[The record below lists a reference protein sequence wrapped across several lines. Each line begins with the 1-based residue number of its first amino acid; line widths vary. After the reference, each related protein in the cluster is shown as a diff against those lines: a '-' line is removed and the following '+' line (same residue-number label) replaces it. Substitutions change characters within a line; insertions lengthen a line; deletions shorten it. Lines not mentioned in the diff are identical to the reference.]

1 MGDWVKGPRVPPVL
15 SQSPSPPVPQS
26 GTGVS
31 FVLHESDR
39 TCARVE
45 LKGDTTSI
53 RWDREAAAH
62 LARRAGFGA
71 TPAEL
76 DASVAMGVDAAVD
89 QLVNYDA
96 IDNSAL
102 ETALQALTTAT
113 PPATAPVY
121 DLSNINGVAK
131 WFLHRMVFTRRP
143 LEEKMTYFWNGHFTS
158 GIAKVQGVTLMLNQN
173 KTQRQYALGS
183 FDDLV
188 VKMSQDAAML
198 VWLDNATSRVGRP
211 NENYAREL
219 MELFTLGVDEYKQA
233 DVSEVARALTG
244 WTIQGYTGADNY
256 NGAKFL
262 DNPAFHDNGV
272 KTILGQTGNWNGYDA
287 IRIILEASDER
298 GSVSG
303 RFLSRKLWT
312 YFAYHDPPD
321 WAVQELTGVYVSS
334 NRSIRAVVDRL
345 FRMPEFYEAHA
356 RKVLVRSPIEYAA
369 ALLRQLEA
377 KTDMSTPVNSLV
389 AMGQPL
395 FNPSDAK
402 GPEGDM
408 DWINTGTV
416 FARASMTNTIVNN
429 RGTTGTRIDLAQ
441 LLAGKT
447 LTTPTDVVNALAD
460 RLGLADAPPQVR
472 ATWAKYVDSKSD
484 GSRGYWQNTSAQ
496 LDQKARGLIHLML
509 TSSDYHLC

>member
-1 MGDWVKGPRVPPVL
+1 M
-15 SQSPSPPVPQS
+15 SI
-26 GTGVS
+26 S
-31 FVLHESDR
+31 F
-39 TCARVE
+39 
-45 LKGDTTSI
+45 
-53 RWDREAAAH
+53 DREAAAH

-96 IDNSAL
+96 VDNSAL
-102 ETALQALTTAT
+102 ETALQNLTSVV
-113 PPATAPVY
+113 PPATVPVY
-121 DLSNINGVAK
+121 NLSNIGGVTK

-143 LEEKMTYFWNGHFTS
+143 LEEKMTYFWNGIFTS

-173 KTQRQYALGS
+173 KTQRQYAMGKM
-183 FDDLV
+183 DDLV
-188 VKMSQDAAML
+188 VKMSQDPAML

-211 NENYAREL
+211 NENYSREL
-219 MELFTLGVDEYKQA
+219 MELFTLGVDEYTQT
-233 DVSEVARALTG
+233 DVTEAARALTG
-244 WTIQGYTGADNY
+244 WTVQGYRQADDY
-256 NGAKFL
+256 NGATFL

-287 IRIILEASDER
+287 IRIILEAADEQ

-303 RFLSRKLWT
+303 RFLARNLWK
-312 YFAYHDPPD
+312 YFVYHDPPD
-321 WAVQELTGVYVSS
+321 WVVQELTGVYVTSG
-334 NRSIRAVVDRL
+334 RSIRAVVEHI
-345 FRMPEFYEAHA
+345 FRMPEFYEPHS
-356 RKVLVRSPIEYAA
+356 RKVLVRSPVEYAA
-369 ALLRQLEA
+369 AVLRQLEA
-377 KTDMSTPVNSLV
+377 KTDMSTPVNALV
-389 AMGQPL
+389 GMGQPL

-416 FARASMTNTIVNN
+416 FARSSMTNTIVTN
-429 RGTTGTRIDLAQ
+429 RTANGTRIDLAQ

-447 LTTPTDVVNALAD
+447 LATPTDLVNALAD

-472 ATWAKYVDSKSD
+472 ANWAKYVDSKSD

-496 LDQKARGLIHLML
+496 VDQKARGLIHLML
-509 TSSDYHLC
+509 TNSDYHLC

>member
-1 MGDWVKGPRVPPVL
+1 MTI
-15 SQSPSPPVPQS
+15 S
-26 GTGVS
+26 
-31 FVLHESDR
+31 
-39 TCARVE
+39 
-45 LKGDTTSI
+45 
-53 RWDREAAAH
+53 WDREAAAH

-76 DASVAMGVDAAVD
+76 DSLVAVGVDAAVD
-89 QLVNYDA
+89 QFVSFDG

-102 ETALQALTTAT
+102 ETALQGLTTAV
-113 PPATAPVY
+113 PPATTPVY
-121 DLSNINGVAK
+121 DLSNIGGVEK

-173 KTQRQYALGS
+173 KTQRQYALGK

-188 VKMSQDAAML
+188 VKISQDPAML
-198 VWLDNATSRVGRP
+198 VWLDNATSRAGRP

-219 MELFTLGVDEYKQA
+219 MELFTLGVDEYTQA
-233 DVSEVARALTG
+233 DVTDLARALTG
-244 WTIQGYTGADNY
+244 WTVQGYTGADNY
-256 NGAKFL
+256 NGARFL

-272 KTILGQTGNWNGYDA
+272 KTILGQTGNWNGTDA
-287 IRIILEASDER
+287 IRIILEASDEQ

-321 WAVQELTGVYVSS
+321 WVVQELTGVYVSS
-334 NRSIRAVVDRL
+334 GRSIRAVVDHL
-345 FRMPEFYEAHA
+345 FRMPEFYEGHA
-356 RKVLVRSPIEYAA
+356 RKVLVRSPVEYTV

-377 KTDMSTPVNSLV
+377 KTDMSTPVNNLA

-416 FARASMTNTIVNN
+416 FARASITNSIVTN
-429 RGTTGTRIDLAQ
+429 RGATGTRIDLAQ

-460 RLGLADAPPQVR
+460 RLGLADAPPQVK
-472 ATWAKYVDSKSD
+472 AAWANYVDSRSD

-496 LDQKARGLIHLML
+496 VDQKVRGLLHLML